1 MLGRSDDLRVV
12 MLLPDH
18 VGSVEFEFVHV
29 LNKTCVMLCNVFLY
43 EVRQMSYR
51 WWIHNDAFCH

>member
-1 MLGRSDDLRVV
+1 MILRVV